1 VESKKPGKQR
11 LRLHTL
17 PLHRR
22 HRLLSATLSE
32 ELRKKYGR
40 RSLPVRKGDKVRI
53 LRGDFR
59 KLEGEVL
66 RVDTKRVAVMVEGA
80 SVRKADGSEV
90 PRRIHPS
97 NLMIL
102 KLAQDKE
109 REKALARTPPG

>member
-1 VESKKPGKQR
+1 
-11 LRLHTL
+11 
-17 PLHRR
+17 
-22 HRLLSATLSE
+22 
-32 ELRKKYGR
+32 
-40 RSLPVRKGDKVRI
+40 
-53 LRGDFR
+53 
-59 KLEGEVL
+59 
-66 RVDTKRVAVMVEGA
+66 MVEGA